1 MLRSI
6 KSFVA
11 EHPKTN
17 VIIKNAQH
25 KFRLYNSHL
34 INLFEFFFSVY
45 KMYDNEQV
53 SDIFISTFFFKKC
66 SVQFLMIVQSKNYTR
81 IVLEVRYLMGQFPGC
96 NIVNSEFLNGKNFP
110 QIEAISGV
118 PCGPFF
124 GPVFFLLY
132 IYN

>member
-53 SDIFISTFFFKKC
+53 SDIFISPFF
-66 SVQFLMIVQSKNYTR
+66 SKS
-81 IVLEVRYLMGQFPGC
+81 VRYSF
-96 NIVNSEFLNGKNFP
+96 
-110 QIEAISGV
+110 
-118 PCGPFF
+118 
-124 GPVFFLLY
+124 
-132 IYN
+132 